1 MTDSEDKTNE
11 LDPLTREALAWLLR
25 LKSGGVTQA
34 DADAL
39 QRWRGQSPA
48 HAEAWRQA
56 LRLNS
61 LLRDAGGAMADV
73 PVSTV
78 VPFKPAR
85 RPWTSRRLVL
95 GGALAA
101 GAGGLMLARPPLA
114 LWPSLV
120 EMTAD
125 YRTGPGEQKRV
136 ELAEGIALE
145 LNTRTSIAVRSTR
158 EMPRIE
164 LIGGEAEIVARRAVS
179 SPLVVLA
186 ADGTIRASR
195 ANFNVRHDGTSVCVS
210 CLDGAVEVEQS
221 PDTARLQAG
230 RQLTYTAQA
239 LGEMVAMDASEVS
252 AWRSGL
258 LIFHDKPLSD
268 VIAEVNRYRAG
279 RILLAGDQI
288 GRRPVNGVFHIDRLD
303 GVIAQLEKLGARA
316 TRLPGDIVILN

>member
-11 LDPLTREALAWLLR
+11 LDPLTREGIAWLIR
-25 LKSGGVTQA
+25 LKSGSATQA
-34 DADAL
+34 DAEAL
-39 QRWRGQSPA
+39 QRWRNQSPA
-48 HAEAWRQA
+48 HAAAWDRA
-56 LRLNS
+56 RRLN
-61 LLRDAGGAMADV
+61 DALHEAAGDLASV
-73 PVSTV
+73 PTSTV
-78 VPFKPAR
+78 VSLRPAR
-85 RPWTSRRLVL
+85 RPWITRRFVL

-101 GAGGLMLARPPLA
+101 GAGGVMLARPPYA

-125 YRTGPGEQKRV
+125 YRTAAGERRRV
-136 ELAEGIALE
+136 ELAEGVALE

-158 EMPRIE
+158 EAPRIE
-164 LIGGEAEIVARRAVS
+164 LIGGEAEIVTRRAVS
-179 SPLVVLA
+179 SPFVVTA
-186 ADGTIRASR
+186 AGGTISASR
-195 ANFNVRHDGTSVCVS
+195 ATFNVRHDGDSVCVT
-210 CLDGAVEVEQS
+210 CLDGAVEVEQRQ
-221 PDTARLQAG
+221 DAARLQAG

-239 LGEMVAMDASEVS
+239 LGEMVAAETGEVT

-268 VIAEVNRYRAG
+268 VIAEVNRYRPG
-279 RILLAGDQI
+279 RILLASEQI